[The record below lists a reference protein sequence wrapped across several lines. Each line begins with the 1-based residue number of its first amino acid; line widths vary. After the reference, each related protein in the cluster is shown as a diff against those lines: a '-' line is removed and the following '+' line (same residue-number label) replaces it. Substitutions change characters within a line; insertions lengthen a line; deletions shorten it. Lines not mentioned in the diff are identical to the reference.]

1 MIAFLKIVY
10 PTLIAV
16 IIGLVWFGMG
26 FPPLYSSASDILPL
40 IGILATPV
48 ILVLIALLVK
58 MSVKTTLKLFNDQ

>member
-16 IIGLVWFGMG
+16 IIALVWFGMG
-26 FPPLYSSASDILPL
+26 LPPLYSSASDILPL

-58 MSVKTTLKLFNDQ
+58 SSVKTAMKLVKDQ